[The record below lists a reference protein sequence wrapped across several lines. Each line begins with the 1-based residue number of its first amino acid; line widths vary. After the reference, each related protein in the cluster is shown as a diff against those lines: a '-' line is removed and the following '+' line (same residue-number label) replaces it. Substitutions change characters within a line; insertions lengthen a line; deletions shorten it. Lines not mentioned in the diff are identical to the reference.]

1 MCKGDRCECMGG
13 RAIAFLGEG
22 RSLCMIKVL
31 ELLVEEYQGDGTSL
45 PKPKTIAKNLLFA

>member
-1 MCKGDRCECMGG
+1 MCKGDRLSGWEV
-13 RAIAFLGEG
+13 

>member
-22 RSLCMIKVL
+22 RSLCTIKVL
-31 ELLVEEYQGDGTSL
+31 DLLVEEYQGYGKSL